1 MTKTIDMQEM
11 RYLNLFE
18 KITNVRTRFCF
29 NYNNNIMF
37 GVPKPF
43 VIKSI
48 GPDAQNL
55 KKMNNIIGKRIRVIP
70 LPTGT
75 NDLKVFIEKIIS
87 PVEFQ
92 SVEIKDN
99 EVVLTAG
106 SRNKA
111 SLIGRDKRRLIEMQK
126 IIHDF
131 FNKEFKIV

>member
-1 MTKTIDMQEM
+1 MTRTIDMQEM

-37 GVPKPF
+37 AVPKPF

-55 KKMNNIIGKRIRVIP
+55 KKMNKIIGKRIRVIP

-75 NDLKVFIEKIIS
+75 QDLKVFIEKIIS

-99 EVVLTAG
+99 EVILTAG

-126 IIHDF
+126 IIREF
-131 FNKEFKIV
+131 FDKEFKIV